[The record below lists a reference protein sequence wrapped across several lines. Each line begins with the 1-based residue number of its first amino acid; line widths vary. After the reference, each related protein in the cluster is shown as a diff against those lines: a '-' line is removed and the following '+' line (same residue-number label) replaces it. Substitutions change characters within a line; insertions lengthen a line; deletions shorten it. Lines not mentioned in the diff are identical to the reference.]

1 MPPSSSRW
9 IVTSCRL
16 EQKVRT
22 LGVKPTACRMPPS
35 LSRWIVTSCRLD
47 QKVRTLGVK
56 PTACDILVSN
66 SPIFSLPIRMH
77 CVYTVYMTMHSWI
90 TISLGDPRP
99 LYLQVIEQ
107 VKRRV
112 AVGDLPPGSELPSI
126 RELAAGLKVS
136 VITIKRAYLELERD
150 GIIAT
155 RQGKGSVVADRPG
168 LQSSIQEDELREHL
182 RQAVSLGLLLGK
194 SKTEMQ
200 KRIAEEYDQTKQ
212 GGK

>member
-1 MPPSSSRW
+1 
-9 IVTSCRL
+9 
-16 EQKVRT
+16 
-22 LGVKPTACRMPPS
+22 
-35 LSRWIVTSCRLD
+35 
-47 QKVRTLGVK
+47 
-56 PTACDILVSN
+56 
-66 SPIFSLPIRMH
+66 
-77 CVYTVYMTMHSWI
+77 MHSWI

-136 VITIKRAYLELERD
+136 VITIKRAYLELERE
-150 GIIAT
+150 GVIVT
-155 RQGKGSVVADRPG
+155 RQGKGSVVAERPG
-168 LQSSIQEDELREHL
+168 LQTSVQEGELRDHL
-182 RQAVSLGLLLGK
+182 KQAASLGHLLGL

-200 KRIAEEYDQTKQ
+200 RRIAEAYEHLQR